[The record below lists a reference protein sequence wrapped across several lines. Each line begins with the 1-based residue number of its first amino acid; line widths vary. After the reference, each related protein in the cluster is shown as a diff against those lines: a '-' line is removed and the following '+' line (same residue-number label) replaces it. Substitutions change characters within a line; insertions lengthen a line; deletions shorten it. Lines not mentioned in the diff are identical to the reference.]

1 MTVRE
6 GLNRGNP
13 NDLGNLNNLAVMGD
27 GLSQNGPRTEQL
39 VVAAHIATP
48 SRPARTILSCFIV
61 AAGANTG
68 EADISKKETVP
79 PLAGDCAIN
88 EDGNIQFAA
97 ADAVTACEVTYIPV
111 EGVLIEDEIIPVTAG
126 GVGTLL
132 ANRSSVQIVSASL
145 NAPAA
150 TPGAKTAV
158 VRGTL
163 VGALGAGE
171 FAVQFAGTTLAFVAA
186 EAGVACTATVSY
198 YALPGVG
205 DAAVDTFGGRLEAD
219 YDGPGLRG
227 D

>member
-1 MTVRE
+1 MPTTVKE
-6 GLNRGNP
+6 E
-13 NDLGNLNNLAVMGD
+13 LNNARPNNIADMQRLLVLGD
-27 GLSQNGPRTEQL
+27 ALEVLPRTEQL
-39 VVAAHIATP
+39 VPTANIATP

-68 EADISKKETVP
+68 EADVSKKETVP
-79 PLAGDCAIN
+79 PLAGNCAIN

-97 ADAVTACEVTYIPV
+97 ADAVTLCEVTYVPL
-111 EGVLIEDEIIPVTAG
+111 EGELIEDEIINVTAG

-132 ANRSSVQIVSASL
+132 ASKSSIQIVSATL

-163 VGALGAGE
+163 VGALAAGQ
-171 FAVQFAGTTLAFVAA
+171 FAVQLVGTTLAFVAA

-198 YALPGVG
+198 YAYPGVG
-205 DAAVDTFGGRLEAD
+205 TATADAGSRLDAAFDAS
-219 YDGPGLRG
+219 
-227 D
+227 